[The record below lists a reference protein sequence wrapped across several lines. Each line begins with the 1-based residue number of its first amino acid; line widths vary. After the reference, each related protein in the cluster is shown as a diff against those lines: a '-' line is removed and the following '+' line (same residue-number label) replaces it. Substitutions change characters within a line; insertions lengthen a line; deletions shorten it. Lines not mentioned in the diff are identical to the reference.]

1 MQLFKNANYNFIKF
15 RRTAYIVSS
24 SIIIFGLIFYIIN
37 GGFNW
42 GIDFQGGIKLQVR
55 FDKPLALKDIE
66 AIRNSLQAE
75 VKSLGSDGKVYII
88 QRKLPNFIKDKEILL
103 KKARKENRIFKSDEE
118 VLTYLGLDNNLLK
131 DFQKYFSMEDQEGK
145 VNINTAP
152 LILVKSKISNLM
164 TNDIVN
170 SFQDTLTKIFKG
182 NNNYVIEGTSLIGP
196 SIGKKYQSTAIYA
209 LFFALIGI
217 LIYISLRFEFVY
229 SIGAI
234 VALIH
239 DVLITLTVFSVF
251 HLEINLP
258 VIVALLTLIGYS
270 LNDTIVVDDRIRE
283 IRKFQKGTL
292 GDLINIAL
300 NKTLSRT
307 VLTSLTTFV
316 VVLSLFLFSGSALRE
331 FSIAFLVGIITGTY
345 SSIYIAAPIVLE
357 FTKR

>member
-1 MQLFKNANYNFIKF
+1 MQLFKNTNYNFISF
-15 RRTAYIVSS
+15 RRIAYIISS
-24 SIIIFGLIFYIIN
+24 SIILFGLIFYFIN

-42 GIDFQGGIKLQVR
+42 GIDFQGGIKLQVK
-55 FDKPLALKDIE
+55 FDKALELKDIE
-66 AIRNSLQAE
+66 TIRNSLQAE
-75 VKSLGSDGKVYII
+75 VKSLGNDGKVFVI
-88 QRKLPNFIKDKEILL
+88 QRKLPNFIENKEILL
-103 KKARKENRIFKSDEE
+103 KKARKENKIFKSYDEI
-118 VLTYLGLDNNLLK
+118 LTYLNLDKNIEE
-131 DFQKYFSMEDQEGK
+131 DFKKYFSLENMDKK

-152 LILVKSKISNLM
+152 LVLIKSKISNLM
-164 TNDIVN
+164 TNDIVK
-170 SFQDTLTKIFKG
+170 SFQDTLSNIFKDK
-182 NNNYVIEGTSLIGP
+182 NKYIIEGTSLVGP

-217 LIYISLRFEFVY
+217 LIYISLRFEFIY

-234 VALIH
+234 AALIH
-239 DVLITLTVFSVF
+239 DILITLTVFAIF

-292 GDLINIAL
+292 GDLINIAI

-307 VLTSLTTFV
+307 FLTSLTTFV
-316 VVLSLFLFSGSALRE
+316 VVLSLFIFSGTVLKE
-331 FSIAFLVGIITGTY
+331 FSIAFLVGIVTGTY

-357 FTKR
+357 FTKK